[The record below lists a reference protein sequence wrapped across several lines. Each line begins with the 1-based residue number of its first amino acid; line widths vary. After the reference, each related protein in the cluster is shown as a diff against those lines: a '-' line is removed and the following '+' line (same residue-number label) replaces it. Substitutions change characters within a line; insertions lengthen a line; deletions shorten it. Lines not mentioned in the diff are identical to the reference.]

1 MQKLLILLAIIFT
14 TFLTRALK
22 NLFVK
27 ETLVERYRK
36 SQGTAFNSIKKK
48 N

>member
-1 MQKLLILLAIIFT
+1 MQKLLILLALIFT

-22 NLFVK
+22 NLSPK
-27 ETLVERYRK
+27 GTLVERYRR
-36 SQGTAFNSIKKK
+36 SQGTAFNSFNKK